1 MTLVYQNTFVGLL
14 TAIYWDFHYNADLII
29 SEKDHQPQLL
39 EQVHVVTPDEELA
52 SKLAHRILSRFGQET
67 FEKIYSAFL
76 SESSQSAMA
85 IKHFLAHA
93 RGQVNLII
101 EQNRR
106 DISGTQIIRDYAH
119 SSVYPLLNLAR
130 MVEREG
136 HLMLGLIR
144 FNKLKSGIYY
154 AKYDSTYDVLQVLS
168 AHFTQRLSDQ
178 SWVIHD
184 LKRQRAAFYNLE
196 TCWISDLDG
205 TEMIIEEQDD
215 FRDYW
220 KTYCQHISIEA
231 RRNLKR
237 QQHFIPRKY
246 WHHLPEINR

>member
-14 TAIYWDFHYNADLII
+14 TAIYWDFHYNADLIV
-29 SEKDHQPQLL
+29 SEKDHQAQLL
-39 EQVHVVTPDEELA
+39 EQVHVILPDEALA
-52 SKLAHRILSRFGQET
+52 SKLTQRILKIFGQET

-76 SESSQSAMA
+76 SERVQSAMA
-85 IKHFLAHA
+85 IKQFLAYA
-93 RGQVNLII
+93 GSKAN
-101 EQNRR
+101 
-106 DISGTQIIRDYAH
+106 QIGGREPSNQMIRDYAH
-119 SSVYPLLNLAR
+119 SSVYPLLDLAR

-144 FNKLKSGIYY
+144 FNKLKTGIYY

-178 SWVIHD
+178 LWVIHD
-184 LKRQRAAFYNLE
+184 LKRHRAAFYNLE

-205 TEMIIEEQDD
+205 SDMIIDEQDD
-215 FRDYW
+215 FCDYW
-220 KTYCQHISIEA
+220 KTYCQHITIEA